1 MEELWSLEACF
12 VQKKLLEKASQ
23 KAYFGK
29 AFLKACFTKA
39 FSKSFNLNKTRKYL
53 LLPLFLN
60 LGQL

>member
-29 AFLKACFTKA
+29 AF
-39 FSKSFNLNKTRKYL
+39 SQS
-53 LLPLFLN
+53 LFW
-60 LGQL
+60 